1 MNTPEDII
9 KAKTIELNAKN
20 AMIALTKDSGKRED
34 LTKQKKR
41 LEYQI
46 QIAKIKKLIQALG

>member
-34 LTKQKKR
+34 LTKKKND
-41 LEYQI
+41 LNTKY
-46 QIAKIKKLIQALG
+46 K